1 MPMCHERNGV
11 GLPLS
16 ISSVETGSAA
26 SCNTVTG
33 EG

>member
-11 GLPLS
+11 GLPFS
-16 ISSVETGSAA
+16 ISSIVPGSAA